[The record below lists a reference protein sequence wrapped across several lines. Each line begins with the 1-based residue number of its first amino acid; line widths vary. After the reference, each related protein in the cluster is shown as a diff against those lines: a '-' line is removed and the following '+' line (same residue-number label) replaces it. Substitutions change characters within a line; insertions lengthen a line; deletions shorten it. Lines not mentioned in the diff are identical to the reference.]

1 MFSDLEVK
9 YPALAEGIQKAKQN
23 GISDEDIESYV
34 TGQIDMMKL
43 ADVPAREIGE
53 KLGVTAE
60 SQNRFIAL
68 KEAKKNSLI
77 YEVTGL
83 SPKKAADAAYIA
95 ERVGLNPG
103 LVLQNYDA
111 FSKWF
116 ESNNEVS
123 KKVGEMGLGNVL
135 DSLTEER
142 VRPTKPIPDAE
153 KRRAFEGIL
162 PQWTERAMI
171 DYAAGVL
178 SIYTSLGS
186 WVNRLFDNSTF
197 QRHLEDV
204 EDMVLM
210 TSPEDP
216 NFLDHVA
223 RGFGSMGAFILVG
236 SLVEQEQGY

>member
-1 MFSDLEVK
+1 MCRHRRW
-9 YPALAEGIQKAKQN
+9 G
-23 GISDEDIESYV
+23 
-34 TGQIDMMKL
+34 
-43 ADVPAREIGE
+43 

-68 KEAKKNSLI
+68 KGAKKNSLI
-77 YEVTGL
+77 YEATGL

-95 ERVGLNPG
+95 ERVGLNLG

-171 DYAAGVL
+171 DYAAGGL

-204 EDMVLM
+204 EDMILM
-210 TSPEDP
+210 TSQT
-216 NFLDHVA
+216 NFDHVA
-223 RGFGSMGAFILVG
+223 RGFGSMGHSSLLV
-236 SLVEQEQGY
+236 V